1 MGVRKLS
8 PRVADDVKVI
18 GVIIALWIVQA
29 LLAVGPLREELEIML
44 ILSLVPP
51 IDLII
56 DVMKL
61 LSTTEPGT
69 IWFYI
74 KLFVIFIKDIL
85 IGIFLAKRRHPA

>member
-1 MGVRKLS
+1 M
-8 PRVADDVKVI
+8 ADDVNVI

-61 LSTTEPGT
+61 
-69 IWFYI
+69 
-74 KLFVIFIKDIL
+74 
-85 IGIFLAKRRHPA
+85 